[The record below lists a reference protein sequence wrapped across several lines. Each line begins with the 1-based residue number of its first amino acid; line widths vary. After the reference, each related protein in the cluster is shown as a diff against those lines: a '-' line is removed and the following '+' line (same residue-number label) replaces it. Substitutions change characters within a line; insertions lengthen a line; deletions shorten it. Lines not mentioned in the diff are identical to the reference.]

1 MNQRGPEA
9 GDDHEQGER
18 LDAAFAE
25 YLRACDE
32 GREVSREA
40 FLSRFPD
47 MADRLA
53 ELMQI
58 ADSLGNFV
66 GLADG
71 GSDSASDLPVAKK
84 RESNGKEVFATT
96 KPIVPSVRSGGK
108 ANDAAPSQS
117 PSTSVVRD
125 AETLL
130 WPASAINND
139 VTKQGDQWLTL
150 PAVREE
156 GQTGPSLPYDLGDY
170 RLLSVLGRGGMGV
183 VYLAEQ
189 KGLGRRVAVK
199 MIRSGILA
207 SEAEV
212 RRFSMEAKAAAALE
226 HRNIVSVYQ
235 SGYLDGHY
243 YFSMEYVPGV
253 DLAKMIEKAP
263 LEPRVAARY
272 VRDVARAI
280 DHAHRRGVL
289 HRDLKP
295 ANVLITPED
304 EVRVTDFGLAKQID
318 TDSSVTGSGTAVG
331 TPSYMAPEQ
340 ASGHSDRVKVQSD
353 VYALGAILFAA
364 VSGRAPI
371 GGDGVMQTLM
381 QVIHQPAPSLKSLV
395 PDVPDDLDTI
405 VAKCL
410 EKLPEDRYRTATA
423 LAEELDAFL
432 DERPIKARPRPLVTR
447 VRNWLEQVPLIA
459 AVLGRRVIEPS
470 LHHRRFQAAM
480 LSLLVI
486 VPMLA
491 VGAMSLSRYVDQQI
505 PTTVRIAGG
514 LEGGMYDDFAR
525 SLARQLTS
533 ICEAETEVVSSGGSL
548 DNRNRLSA
556 GEVHLAPMQA
566 GAMGSDDLCVVA
578 PLFFEAIHVL
588 VRAESPFT
596 HVDQIGGNEIAV
608 GPTGSGSRLAT
619 EMLLESL
626 GFPPSTTPRRV
637 LGWPELVASDYAEA
651 PTEAV
656 NNGAANSKASGSVTK
671 ESPSS
676 NAVLMQADTPQIAI
690 ICIGKKSRLV
700 QSLVTGV
707 DGKPGKWRLLDL
719 PSAIEISLRHPI
731 LRPMGISAADYP
743 SANLPSEGISTVGT
757 TAFLAATWRTPDR
770 LVTAALEA
778 IYKSPEEFPGLISR
792 DRATEWQGLG
802 FHPAARRYF
811 AAR

>member
-1 MNQRGPEA
+1 MNHLGPDA
-9 GDDHEQGER
+9 GDDHELGDR
-18 LDAAFAE
+18 LDMAFAA

-47 MADRLA
+47 VAQRLS

-66 GLADG
+66 GLPDG
-71 GSDSASDLPVAKK
+71 GSDSASDLPASVK
-84 RESNGKEVFATT
+84 RDRGGKDNLATT
-96 KPIVPSVRSGGK
+96 DPLVSPASPGGQTDPIAR
-108 ANDAAPSQS
+108 S
-117 PSTSVVRD
+117 PSTNVVRQ

-130 WPASAINND
+130 WSASAVSD
-139 VTKQGDQWLTL
+139 DLTEKGDQWLTL
-150 PAVREE
+150 PAVRKE
-156 GQTGPSLPYDLGDY
+156 GQAGPSLPYDLGDY

-212 RRFSMEAKAAAALE
+212 RRFAMEAKAAAALE

-253 DLAKMIEKAP
+253 DLAKMIEQQP

-364 VSGRAPI
+364 VSGRAPF
-371 GGDGVMQTLM
+371 GGEGVMQTLM

-405 VAKCL
+405 VGKCL
-410 EKLPEDRYRTATA
+410 EKLPEDRYRTATM

-470 LHHRRFQAAM
+470 PHHRRFQAAM
-480 LSLLVI
+480 LSLLII
-486 VPMLA
+486 VPLLA

-505 PTTVRIAGG
+505 PSTVRIAGG
-514 LEGGMYDDFAR
+514 LEGGVYDDFSR
-525 SLARQLTS
+525 TLARQLEM
-533 ICEAETEVVSSGGSL
+533 ICQAETEVVSSGGSL
-548 DNRNRLSA
+548 DNRSRLIS

-566 GAMGSDDLCVVA
+566 GAMGYDDLCVVA

-588 VRAESPFT
+588 VRVESPLT
-596 HVDQIGGNEIAV
+596 HVDQIGGHEIAV

-637 LGWPELVASDYAEA
+637 LGWPELVASGYAEL
-651 PTEAV
+651 P
-656 NNGAANSKASGSVTK
+656 
-671 ESPSS
+671 
-676 NAVLMQADTPQIAI
+676 ADPPQIAI
-690 ICIGKKSRLV
+690 ICIGKQSRLV
-700 QSLVTGV
+700 QSLISGV
-707 DGKPGKWRLLDL
+707 DGKPGRWRLLGL
-719 PSAIEISLRHPI
+719 PSAIEISLQHPI
-731 LRPMGISAADYP
+731 LRPMGISTADYP
-743 SANLPSEGISTVGT
+743 TANLPPEGIATVGT
-757 TAFLAATWRTPDR
+757 TAFLAAKWRTPDR

-778 IYKSPEEFPGLISR
+778 IYKLPAEFPGLISR

-811 AAR
+811 ATR